1 MGVLELTFV
10 VLGVA
15 AGLALVWFV
24 GVAAFRLLRGP
35 RP

>member
-1 MGVLELTFV
+1 MSVLELTFV

-15 AGLALVWFV
+15 AGLALVWLF
-24 GVAAFRLLRGP
+24 GLAAFRLLRGP